1 MNDEQQIRE
10 LMMVAAELPA
20 GIEPPVARL
29 LQRGRR
35 RRARRTAL
43 VAATAAV
50 AVLAAG
56 GIPAAVHAL
65 RAAPGQPGGTGL
77 FGPRPPAALTGPA
90 AAQLA
95 RFRWSELPP
104 SPLGTRIYPVVA
116 WTGRELIELGGLPGL
131 GQDHWSHDGAAF
143 DPATGRWHRIAGIG
157 SRNIGFGGAVSV
169 WTGRQ
174 LFVGNGQTEKC
185 ATKAAPAACQPQAG
199 LYNPVTNRW
208 AQTRLPAAMDGLYL
222 SAAAWTGRD
231 VILAGV
237 GVGPS
242 SGRLAV
248 GAYNPATGRWR
259 MITPRLPAG
268 HPAQLAAMTVT
279 NSRLILWSLWH
290 RGGQHGSGVVIR
302 SGVDV
307 LALSANGTWR
317 DVTGRWPQHQTVL
330 APQFTGTQILV
341 SPGQIWCGATCDR
354 SSSATEG
361 YFASP
366 VTLAR
371 ATIPLGQLG
380 QLNPTY
386 IWTGRAILAMNEGT
400 STGVGSTSG
409 STSGSSHTTVSP
421 GGTALFNAS
430 TRRWQSLPHP
440 PGYGHLGVL
449 SAVWTGNEVL
459 VLSTK
464 GQLLALHG

>member
-10 LMMVAAELPA
+10 LMMVAAELPE

-29 LQRGRR
+29 LERGRR
-35 RRARRTAL
+35 HRARRTAL

-90 AAQLA
+90 PAQLA

-104 SPLGTRIYPVVA
+104 SPLGERIYPVVA
-116 WTGRELIELGGLPGL
+116 WTGRELLEFGGLIKGGL
-131 GQDHWSHDGAAF
+131 ADDGAAF

-157 SRNIGFGGAVSV
+157 SRHLGFADAPNV

-174 LFVGNGQTEKC
+174 LFVSNGLLT
-185 ATKAAPAACQPQAG
+185 A

-208 AQTRLPAAMDGLYL
+208 TQTRLPAAMHGLFL
-222 SAAAWTGRD
+222 TAAVWTGRD

-237 GVGPS
+237 DPS

-268 HPAQLAAMTVT
+268 HPAQFAAMTVT
-279 NSRLILWSLWH
+279 NSRLILWSSWH
-290 RGGQHGSGVVIR
+290 RGRQHGSGVVIR

-307 LALSANGTWR
+307 LALSANGIWR
-317 DVTGRWPQHQTVL
+317 DVTGRWPQHQTVGV
-330 APQFTGTQILV
+330 PQFTGTQILV
-341 SPGQIWCGATCDR
+341 SPGHIWCGAACER

-449 SAVWTGNEVL
+449 SAVWAGNEVL

>member
-1 MNDEQQIRE
+1 
-10 LMMVAAELPA
+10 
-20 GIEPPVARL
+20 
-29 LQRGRR
+29 
-35 RRARRTAL
+35 
-43 VAATAAV
+43 
-50 AVLAAG
+50 
-56 GIPAAVHAL
+56 HAL
-65 RAAPGQPGGTGL
+65 RAAPGQPGGGGL
-77 FGPRPPAALTGPA
+77 FGPRPAASAGPA

-95 RFRWSELPP
+95 RFRWSTLPP
-104 SPLGTRIYPVVA
+104 SPLGKRIYPTVA

-131 GQDHWSHDGAAF
+131 GKDHWARDGAAF

-157 SRNIGFGGAVSV
+157 SRNIGFGGAATA

-174 LFVGNGQTEKC
+174 LFVTNGQKC
-185 ATKAAPAACQPQAG
+185 LTKAASAGCAPQAG
-199 LYNPVTNRW
+199 LYNPATNRW
-208 AQTRLPAAMDGLYL
+208 TQTRLPAAMDGLFITG
-222 SAAAWTGRD
+222 AVWTGRD

-237 GVGPS
+237 GTNPD

-259 MITPRLPAG
+259 MITPALPAG
-268 HPAQLAAMTVT
+268 HPAQFAAMTVT
-279 NSRLILWSLWH
+279 NSRLILWSSWH
-290 RGGQHGSGVVIR
+290 RGREHGSGVVTR

-307 LALSANGTWR
+307 LALSASGTWR
-317 DVTGRWPQHQTVL
+317 DVTGRWPQHQTVA

-341 SPGQIWCGATCDR
+341 SPGQIWCGATCER
-354 SSSATEG
+354 SGSATDG

-371 ATIPLGQLG
+371 TTIPLGQLG

-409 STSGSSHTTVSP
+409 NSHTTVSP
-421 GGTALFNAS
+421 GGTALYDS
-430 TRRWQSLPHP
+430 GTRRWQSLPHP

-449 SAVWTGNEVL
+449 NAVWTGSQLL